1 MVDVV
6 KKPAGGPFAEWK
18 TANFAMIREKIK
30 DHPGG
35 VGRGGVLKLAG
46 DMWKQMS
53 EGEKQPWE
61 EKFKEHTAAYA
72 AYKSSDAYVEPEK
85 KKRKHRECYA
95 PVDLR
100 KYPGGLLGI
109 FMYERHRE
117 LDAVFQKVAMK
128 KFRALSDEEKAKYQK
143 IYDGDELGRG
153 SPDEAEK
160 FEDHKEDDG
169 SPDEA
174 ALFKDFFTWSDNEN
188 DHKDTKDQTSL
199 VKKAPKPLVKPATS
213 GTNPEAQ
220 AVFAQA
226 RKEGLG
232 LKVMNLLARPEIA
245 AKGFDAQKLLTAL
258 RDAGGKVPAAK
269 RALLDM

>member
-18 TANFAMIREKIK
+18 VANFAMIREKVK
-30 DHPGG
+30 DQPGS
-35 VGRGGVLKLAG
+35 VGRGGVLKVAG

-53 EGEKQPWE
+53 EAEKQPWE

-85 KKRKHRECYA
+85 KQKRKHGECYA
-95 PVDLR
+95 QVNLL
-100 KYPGGLLGI
+100 KNPGGPLGI
-109 FMYERHRE
+109 FMRERHGE
-117 LDAVFQKVAMK
+117 LDAVFQKVARK

-143 IYDGDELGRG
+143 IYDDGELGRG

-160 FEDHKEDDG
+160 SEDHKEDDDD
-169 SPDEA
+169 SV
-174 ALFKDFFTWSDNEN
+174 DNED
-188 DHKDTKDQTSL
+188 DHKDTEDQTSL
-199 VKKAPKPLVKPATS
+199 VKEAPKPLVKPATS
-213 GTNPEAQ
+213 GTNPEVQ

-226 RKEGLG
+226 RKEGLE
-232 LKVMNLLARPEIA
+232 LKLTTLSARPEIA
-245 AKGFDAQKLLTAL
+245 AKGFDAQKVLTAL

-269 RALLDM
+269 RALLDK